1 MYYLEWIVIRDQ
13 RSFIS
18 IINKKYIM
26 INIFP
31 AFGRE
36 KYEGYLICPFFED
49 QHRLLTDEARISKP

>member
-13 RSFIS
+13 RSFIP

-36 KYEGYLICPFFED
+36 NMKVI
-49 QHRLLTDEARISKP
+49 